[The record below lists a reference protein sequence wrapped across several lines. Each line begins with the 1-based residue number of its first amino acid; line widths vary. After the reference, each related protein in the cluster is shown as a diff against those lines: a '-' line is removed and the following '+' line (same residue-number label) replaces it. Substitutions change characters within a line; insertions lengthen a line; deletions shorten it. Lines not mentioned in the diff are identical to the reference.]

1 VLIARTTIAERAFT
15 RAAQVKR
22 PAEHHLRARL
32 APERLVATDLHG
44 HPLSEAGG
52 IVASSVI
59 PLWMLDPI
67 EHAALERG
75 SESVRMIEVIMRIVR
90 HAEALHHAL

>member
-1 VLIARTTIAERAFT
+1 
-15 RAAQVKR
+15 
-22 PAEHHLRARL
+22 
-32 APERLVATDLHG
+32 
-44 HPLSEAGG
+44 
-52 IVASSVI
+52 
-59 PLWMLDPI
+59 MLDPI